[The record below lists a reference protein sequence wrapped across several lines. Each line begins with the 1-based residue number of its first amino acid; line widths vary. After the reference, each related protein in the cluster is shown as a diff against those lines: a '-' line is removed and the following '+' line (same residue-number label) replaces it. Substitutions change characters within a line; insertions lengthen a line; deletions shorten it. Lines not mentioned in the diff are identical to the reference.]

1 MQAAV
6 PCPVVERVRR
16 IAARQPGDP
25 AVVGGDE
32 RITYRDLLRQ
42 ADRWQRRC
50 EALGLAPGT
59 VVAVLAGGEPSWPAA
74 FLGARAAGLVPVLA
88 GEQQP
93 APRVTDVLD
102 AARPSAVLRPAT
114 GEAEPTGEPD
124 PRVLPAGA
132 GYLVFTSGSQG
143 PPKGIV
149 GRAAGLLAFVDWE
162 IAALGLGPGTR
173 VAMLTSPSFD
183 VVYRDLLV
191 PLCSGGE
198 LRIAAPAVRA
208 NPAAVFPWLAANGI
222 EVLHAVPSLSARW
235 LAAAAASPTTLD
247 ALRHTLFA
255 GEPLYGRQVRQW
267 RAAAPRSKVGNLYGP
282 SETTLAK
289 FHYDVPDDCGPGL
302 QPVGHPLPG
311 TALGLEALD
320 PPGAAADTEP
330 GAPPGS
336 QADTPPGVERVVI
349 TTPDGS
355 LGYLPDTCGPDDRE
369 RLTRTG
375 GVTEFRTQDRGVLDA
390 AGRLVVL
397 GRLDSLVKRR
407 GVFVDVA
414 AIEAAAAGLPS
425 VRSACCVQL
434 PTSGDIVLVVEGP
447 DPALA
452 AALRR
457 PLHAA
462 LGAGMPDR
470 VLGLAAMPLL
480 PGGKADRRSVRELL
494 DLEGTGDDRQAS

>member
-1 MQAAV
+1 MAAAA

-16 IAARQPGDP
+16 IAARRPDDP
-25 AVVGGDE
+25 AVVGGEE

-50 EALGLAPGT
+50 GALGLAPGT

-93 APRVTDVLD
+93 AARGTDVLD

-162 IAALGLGPGTR
+162 VAALGLGPGTR

-198 LRIAAPAVRA
+198 LRIAAQAVRA
-208 NPAAVFPWLAANGI
+208 DPAAVFPWLAANGI

-235 LAAAAASPTTLD
+235 LAAAAAASPTTLD
-247 ALRHTLFA
+247 ALRYTLFA
-255 GEPLYGRQVRQW
+255 GEPLYGRHVRQW
-267 RAAAPRSKVGNLYGP
+267 RSAAPRSKVGNLYGP

-311 TALGLEALD
+311 AVLGLEAVD
-320 PPGAAADTEP
+320 APGTHP
-330 GAPPGS
+330 G
-336 QADTPPGVERVVI
+336 TPPGVQRVVI

-369 RLTRTG
+369 RLSCTG
-375 GVTEFRTQDRGVLDA
+375 GTTEFRTQDRGVLDA

-407 GVFVDVA
+407 GVFVDIA
-414 AIEAAAAGLPS
+414 AIEAAAANLPS

-457 PLHAA
+457 PLHTA

-470 VLGLAAMPLL
+470 VLGLEAMPLL
-480 PGGKADRRSVRELL
+480 PGGKADRRTVRELL
-494 DLEGTGDDRQAS
+494 DLEGTDDDRQAS